1 MLVNYTLQKATA
13 TATATATTTATT
25 SSEENSFSI
34 YWRRASYEKE

>member
-13 TATATATTTATT
+13 TATATT

>member
-13 TATATATTTATT
+13 TATATTTT

>member
-13 TATATATTTATT
+13 TATATATT